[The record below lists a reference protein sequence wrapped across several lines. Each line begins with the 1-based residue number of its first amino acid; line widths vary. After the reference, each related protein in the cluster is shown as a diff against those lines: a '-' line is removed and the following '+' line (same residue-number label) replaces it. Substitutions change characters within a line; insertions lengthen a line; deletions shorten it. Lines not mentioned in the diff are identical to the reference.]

1 MRGADPIYAQVYGY
15 GGNTGD
21 YEIGLTSE
29 LYLTLDQKLQAAPVL
44 SQAGDSPT
52 GSISKIG
59 EKYYIDLDSVVS
71 GEIES
76 ILEVDYYKLDV
87 SPGNVVALTL
97 NTLELNEFPKISMID
112 SDGSDVLSGITLS
125 SGYYEPYGE
134 FVNSEFVTGSQF
146 SRLGMDVESGTQN
159 IYVKVEFTQGLGE
172 YSLSYEIYK
181 DRSAVAD
188 TITGLTNQERQEV
201 GVAPLSRN
209 NLLDNAA
216 YNHSYDM
223 LINDF
228 QSHTGS
234 NGSSISD
241 RVEDAGYDWSSVGE
255 NIHTTHGAFNAV
267 QAWMTVLVTVKI
279 CSNLHTK
286 RLVSGQQMKEMLVS
300 GPKSLAFHDK
310 NKLKSVN
317 LSLWFIDILLHSP
330 SP

>member
-1 MRGADPIYAQVYGY
+1 MRVNSQLNSSTGAYNVNFFSDPSFESKKTY
-15 GGNTGD
+15 
-21 YEIGLTSE
+21 
-29 LYLTLDQKLQAAPVL
+29 APVL
-44 SQAGDSPT
+44 SQVGDSPT
-52 GSISKIG
+52 GSISKEG

-76 ILEVDYYKLDV
+76 IVEVDYYKLDV

-97 NTLELNEFPKISMID
+97 NTMESDVFPKISMID
-112 SDGSDVLSGITLS
+112 SDGNDVLSGTTIQ

-134 FVNSEFVTGSQF
+134 FVNSEFVTGSIN
-146 SRLGMDVESGTQN
+146 SRIGMDVESGTQD
-159 IYVKVEFTQGLGE
+159 IYVKVEFTHGLGE

-223 LINDF
+223 LVNDF

-241 RVEDAGYDWSSVGE
+241 RVKDAGYDWSSVGE

-267 QAWMTVLVTVKI
+267 QAWMNSTGHRENMLKPSYEEIGIGTA
-279 CSNLHTK
+279 NEGN
-286 RLVSGQQMKEMLVS
+286 VSKWTQVFGI
-300 GPKSLAFHDK
+300 P
-310 NKLKSVN
+310 
-317 LSLWFIDILLHSP
+317 
-330 SP
+330 